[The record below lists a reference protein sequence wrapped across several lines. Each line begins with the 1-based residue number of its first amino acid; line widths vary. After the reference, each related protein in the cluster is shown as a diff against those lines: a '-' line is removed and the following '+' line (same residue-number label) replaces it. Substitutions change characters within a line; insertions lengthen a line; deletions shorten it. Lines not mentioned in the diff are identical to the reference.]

1 MWIPTVSS
9 EWTKISERAVTAR
22 VPETLELYQQIIESK
37 KKSRIIIH
45 RDEIQWKVAEGGAKH
60 ANLIDFRLGF
70 QNSLANIAISEIT
83 ANSPANEG
91 HSHGEAYIYWL
102 EGEGYSIVGD
112 AKVPWGPGDA
122 MYVPPDTFH
131 QHFVT
136 SDKPARY
143 LRIIPSPLLMNML
156 AVMASLGPY
165 LKPEAQK

>member
-1 MWIPTVSS
+1 MWIPSVLNRWKSI
-9 EWTKISERAVTAR
+9 EDRAVTAR
-22 VPETLELYQQIIESK
+22 IPETLELYNEIIEQK
-37 KKSRIIIH
+37 RKSRIMMR
-45 RDEIQWKVAEGGAKH
+45 RDEIKWKVADGGVKV

-70 QNSLANIAISEIT
+70 QNTLANLAISEVPPGDQ
-83 ANSPANEG
+83 ASDG
-91 HSHGEAYIYWL
+91 HTHGEAYIYWL

-112 AKVPWGPGDA
+112 GKYNWGPGDA

-136 SDKPARY
+136 SKTPAKY
-143 LRIIPSPLLMNML
+143 LRIIPSPLLMNLL

>member
-1 MWIPTVSS
+1 MWIPTVST
-9 EWTKISERAVTAR
+9 EWTKITDRAVTAR
-22 VPETLELYQQIIESK
+22 VPETLELYQKIIESK
-37 KKSRIIIH
+37 KKSRLVIH
-45 RDEIQWKVAEGGAKH
+45 SDEIQWKITEDGAKH

-70 QNSLANIAISEIT
+70 QNSLANIAISEI
-83 ANSPANEG
+83 PARSQASEG

-102 EGEGYSIVGD
+102 EGEGYSIIGES
-112 AKVPWGPGDA
+112 KVNWGPGDA

-136 SDKPARY
+136 SDRPARY

-156 AVMASLGPY
+156 AVLASLMPY